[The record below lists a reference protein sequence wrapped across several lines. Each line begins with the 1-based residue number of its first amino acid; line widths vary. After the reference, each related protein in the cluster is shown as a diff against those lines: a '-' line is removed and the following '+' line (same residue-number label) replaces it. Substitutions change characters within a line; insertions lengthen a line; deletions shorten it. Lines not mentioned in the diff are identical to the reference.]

1 MPEWTL
7 EQIEQQAV
15 KGGVNREQAEQLVA
29 SVRYLTARV
38 EALQAQVERDD
49 PLEVFK
55 GNP

>member
-29 SVRYLTARV
+29 SVRYLERRV
-38 EALQAQVERDD
+38 AALQAQVERDD